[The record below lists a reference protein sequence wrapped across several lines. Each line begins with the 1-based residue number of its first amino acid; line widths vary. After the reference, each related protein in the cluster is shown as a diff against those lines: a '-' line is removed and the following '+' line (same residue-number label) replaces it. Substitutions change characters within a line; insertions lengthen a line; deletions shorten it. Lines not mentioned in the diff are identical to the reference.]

1 MTNFAGGWIAG
12 NAHIIN
18 PRTPVKH
25 RETAARQ
32 PRNSRNTLCE
42 TRETRRETA
51 RDSRETAANLMRNR
65 VANSLH
71 LELLTVSAAPVV
83 SIVPW
88 HVCMRLYEQQSREP
102 ASVYRF
108 EGKER
113 NPPTS
118 VCCRVLDL
126 ATSLLPTGREFR
138 EICYSS

>member
-71 LELLTVSAAPVV
+71 LELCRDVTPETPTTTHPNHTPVA
-83 SIVPW
+83 
-88 HVCMRLYEQQSREP
+88 RRY
-102 ASVYRF
+102 F
-108 EGKER
+108 
-113 NPPTS
+113 
-118 VCCRVLDL
+118 
-126 ATSLLPTGREFR
+126 
-138 EICYSS
+138 

>member
-71 LELLTVSAAPVV
+71 LELDLSLRYGLRCMMRAVV
-83 SIVPW
+83 
-88 HVCMRLYEQQSREP
+88 
-102 ASVYRF
+102 
-108 EGKER
+108 
-113 NPPTS
+113 
-118 VCCRVLDL
+118 
-126 ATSLLPTGREFR
+126 TGG
-138 EICYSS
+138 